1 MKTAVITGITGQDGS
16 FLSELLLD
24 KGYQIVGIVRR
35 SAMEDK
41 KFYNIQHIL
50 DNKNLIL
57 ENGDLTDSSSIWRI
71 VQKYK
76 PDEFYN
82 LAAQS
87 HVGAS
92 FTSPE
97 STLEINATGGL
108 QNFTKHQLLK
118 CTVIIALLRRMN

>member
-1 MKTAVITGITGQDGS
+1 MSQKIICVTGISGQDGS
-16 FLSELLLD
+16 FLAEKMLAEGN
-24 KGYQIVGIVRR
+24 KVVGIVRR

-41 KFYNIQHIL
+41 KLYNIEHL
-50 DNKNLIL
+50 LNNPNLVL
-57 ENGDLTDSSSIWRI
+57 ENGDLTDSSSIWRLI
-71 VQKYK
+71 GQYK

-97 STLEINATGGL
+97 RVR
-108 QNFTKHQLLK
+108 LK
-118 CTVIIALLRRMN
+118 